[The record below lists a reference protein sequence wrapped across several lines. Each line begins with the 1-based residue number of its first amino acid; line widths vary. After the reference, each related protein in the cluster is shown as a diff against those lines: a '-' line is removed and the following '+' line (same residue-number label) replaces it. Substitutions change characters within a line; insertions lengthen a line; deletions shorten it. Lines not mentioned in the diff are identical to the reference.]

1 MDENTAI
8 GVKEIPRMNIQ
19 WDWKEA
25 LRNPRGKAWIS
36 CKQENQPTIY
46 GELVAHE
53 EGDSVK
59 IQATDGFEVKNVNRN
74 SLALLHSKTH
84 CTTKFISPTEV
95 FSNLHDKS
103 VRCIDVSPGG
113 GLAVSSGDDGTLL
126 IWDTSNGVLR
136 RQLEGHISDVN
147 TCCFFPSGK
156 VVLSGGADLRLKI
169 WSTEDGSCPV
179 TLKGHTGGVVDT
191 AIVDRGRNVLSCSRD
206 GTARLWDCGEA
217 KCLAVVFKSDCCVNA
232 CALMRVPEMENDTSS
247 DIDHSE
253 REIGTAGK
261 LLLLGMEDGSFD
273 ALDIYN
279 RKKVLNFKCPSA
291 VNCCSPVSEYEAV
304 AGTDDGS
311 LWILDIRSPSVP
323 IGVSRRSASPV
334 LSLLTF
340 GNRGVFA
347 SSGDGSCF
355 LWSSLL
361 LKQTEQDALTSWELM
376 GPDCDPVYRM
386 SRSSNTVYT
395 ACRDTN
401 IRKYVLKDSELPS

>member
-59 IQATDGFEVKNVNRN
+59 IQATDGFEVTNVNRN

-95 FSNLHDKS
+95 FSNLHNKS

-126 IWDTSNGVLR
+126 LWDTSNGVLR

-232 CALMRVPEMENDTSS
+232 CALMRVPEMENGTSS

-279 RKKVLNFKCPSA
+279 RKKVSSKLRFPF
-291 VNCCSPVSEYEAV
+291 
-304 AGTDDGS
+304 
-311 LWILDIRSPSVP
+311 SVP

-355 LWSSLL
+355 LWSSVLL
-361 LKQTEQDALTSWELM
+361 RQTEQDALTSWELI

>member
-53 EGDSVK
+53 EGDSIK

-74 SLALLHSKTH
+74 SLALLHSKTR

-95 FSNLHDKS
+95 FSNLHNKS
-103 VRCIDVSPGG
+103 
-113 GLAVSSGDDGTLL
+113 
-126 IWDTSNGVLR
+126 

-232 CALMRVPEMENDTSS
+232 CALMRVPEMENGTSS
-247 DIDHSE
+247 DIDH
-253 REIGTAGK
+253 R
-261 LLLLGMEDGSFD
+261 
-273 ALDIYN
+273 
-279 RKKVLNFKCPSA
+279 
-291 VNCCSPVSEYEAV
+291 
-304 AGTDDGS
+304 
-311 LWILDIRSPSVP
+311 
-323 IGVSRRSASPV
+323 
-334 LSLLTF
+334 
-340 GNRGVFA
+340 
-347 SSGDGSCF
+347 DGSCF

-361 LKQTEQDALTSWELM
+361 LKQTEQDALTSWELI
-376 GPDCDPVYRM
+376 GPDCDPVYKM

-401 IRKYVLKDSELPS
+401 VRKYVLKDSELPS